1 MINNDVLNQILNE
14 AKSEGI
20 DAKVRDVCFALL
32 SQHIE
37 DKVIVFRCLF
47 DSESKMPES
56 QAEYYIKSKKVKC
69 LEKIIKPHVKN
80 VVEKPSSKKTKENS
94 ISFDENLAYMLNIKK
109 ETEEAMRSGEMDK
122 KDALKI
128 LADITVKLNDKF
140 NVNEEVKEQMV
151 VVAPKYDHIC
161 PVCSTEVSRRP
172 ISKEEAIEM
181 YDLVEKEKQNK

>member
-1 MINNDVLNQILNE
+1 MINNDVLNLILGE
-14 AKSEGI
+14 AKREGV
-20 DAKVRDVCFALL
+20 DAKVRDVCFAIL

-37 DKVIVFRCLF
+37 DKVIIFRCLF

-56 QAEYYIKSKKVKC
+56 QAEYYIKSKKVKT
-69 LEKIIKPHVKN
+69 LDKILKSHIKCASD
-80 VVEKPSSKKTKENS
+80 KPIPKKGKENS

-109 ETEEAMRSGEMDK
+109 ETEDAMKKGEMDK

-151 VVAPKYDHIC
+151 VVSPKYDHIC

-172 ISKEEAIEM
+172 ISKEEAIEL
-181 YDLVEKEKQNK
+181 YGLVEKEKQNK

>member
-69 LEKIIKPHVKN
+69 LEKIIKPHVKS
-80 VVEKPSSKKTKENS
+80 VIERPSSKKTKENS